1 MVRVFKALACA
12 TRFSILEVLAGERL
26 CVGAIAKRTGISQP
40 SASQHLRVL
49 RDAGLVTDHRCGY
62 HIHYMVN
69 GELIDL
75 LRNSLPRFSDPG
87 CPGPCSGKEETC
99 AEANVNTPKN

>member
-1 MVRVFKALACA
+1 MIRSFKALACL
-12 TRFSILEVLAGERL
+12 TRFRILEILGGERL

-40 SASQHLRVL
+40 SVSQHLRVL

-62 HIHYMVN
+62 HTHYMVN
-69 GELIDL
+69 GEVIDE

-99 AEANVNTPKN
+99 AETNANTPKN